1 MARILVPCLGSF
13 PGATGFLGAWGFW
26 VSGLLGHP
34 GLSGAEGSRSR
45 KTTQSPETTFAAAR
59 KAFKSPHEPRTLS
72 FIAHPTKT
80 GLGLGVDMIF
90 DREREILYIYI
101 YLHTHI
107 YCTVVPER
115 FNFEIAALPP
125 RSPEKG
131 LKFSEMPHG
140 IAAIS
145 KAPETLI

>member
-1 MARILVPCLGSF
+1 
-13 PGATGFLGAWGFW
+13 
-26 VSGLLGHP
+26 
-34 GLSGAEGSRSR
+34 
-45 KTTQSPETTFAAAR
+45 
-59 KAFKSPHEPRTLS
+59 
-72 FIAHPTKT
+72 
-80 GLGLGVDMIF
+80 MIF
-90 DREREILYIYI
+90 DREREREIYIYILYI

-115 FNFEIAALPP
+115 FNFEIAALTP

>member
-1 MARILVPCLGSF
+1 
-13 PGATGFLGAWGFW
+13 
-26 VSGLLGHP
+26 
-34 GLSGAEGSRSR
+34 
-45 KTTQSPETTFAAAR
+45 
-59 KAFKSPHEPRTLS
+59 
-72 FIAHPTKT
+72 
-80 GLGLGVDMIF
+80 MIF
-90 DREREILYIYI
+90 DRECERERERYIYI

-145 KAPETLI
+145 KAPETLIWGP